1 MKKDIERLPGLWQID
16 GTGALGWRFQ
26 LRPAL
31 SFETTGIS
39 RFPATTMRFSATNP
53 LLGDRLFLSRAGYVI
68 CVPRHLLLVSAGV
81 NYFLSSGGLG
91 VRAAKG
97 MSKIRRTE

>member
-1 MKKDIERLPGLWQID
+1 
-16 GTGALGWRFQ
+16 
-26 LRPAL
+26 L

-39 RFPATTMRFSATNP
+39 RFPAATARFSATNSLLKDHL
-53 LLGDRLFLSRAGYVI
+53 LLGRAGCVI
-68 CVPRHLLLVSAGV
+68 CVPRHLLLVSARV
-81 NYFLSSGGLG
+81 NYFLSSSGLG

>member
-1 MKKDIERLPGLWQID
+1 
-16 GTGALGWRFQ
+16 
-26 LRPAL
+26 L

-39 RFPATTMRFSATNP
+39 RFLATTVMFSATNS
-53 LLGDRLFLSRAGYVI
+53 LLGDHLLLGCAGCVI
-68 CVPRHLLLVSAGV
+68 YVPRHLLLVSARV

-91 VRAAKG
+91 VGAAKG

>member
-1 MKKDIERLPGLWQID
+1 M
-16 GTGALGWRFQ
+16 
-26 LRPAL
+26 
-31 SFETTGIS
+31 GIS

-53 LLGDRLFLSRAGYVI
+53 LLGDHLLLGCAGCVI
-68 CVPRHLLLVSAGV
+68 YVPRYLLLVSAGV

-97 MSKIRRTE
+97 MSKIYGTE